1 MINQDIIAQD
11 LFYKIRSR
19 FPKMEMGN
27 EQGQSTF
34 EASKGRFFD
43 FDAIFN
49 ENNLGTVSI
58 SINEPG
64 SLKLYFNKNILEDSD
79 ELTSK
84 TWYSFLREMRK
95 FAMKRLMSFDTRD
108 ISKTNLDKRDYG
120 YLANKGPVMSESMMR
135 GTSRTSYRPLEAL
148 QRTRLIIRH
157 SKPVDESIPGARSR
171 NLESLFVENAAG
183 ERFKYPFKHLAGAKA
198 MQRHVANEGYP
209 HDTIGKKIIQMSEDM
224 AKLANFKHYVYREDL
239 MNKETNHIVGRAN
252 AKLQQ
257 LKEKINKISMQHHYE
272 AFKSDCD
279 MGLSKEQPL
288 IDEITLEEYKDK
300 FTVKSFKEDIADVF
314 PILYSIMQEDD
325 LDLEAVAQVEDQ
337 TKDLDL
343 AAIVAESPESQFDEW
358 ASTLVETRL
367 TPEDLS
373 ALNALLSE
381 HFPVGINGDNV
392 TGSLEELGIEVPDA
406 TKMQLAQLAEQAG
419 PDADAVSVVVEF
431 LSKFQPEIY
440 GALDVQQP
448 VQEAGKGILDFV
460 KSGLSAADQHLLK
473 TARSEEARNMQ
484 LWNKRYPN
492 EPWPPQ
498 SDDVLLKAHNHDLN
512 VQKANRQQ
520 QMTDVPNTY
529 SPIGQARAEK
539 QKLANI
545 DAQNNMRSNKEVLDK
560 AYGIDEANTTE
571 NMEQTNEGGAGIIDT
586 VKSVGRKAGDIAGKV
601 ATSVALNPISRIA
614 AAGVGLGANAVYQSN
629 KEKEEAE
636 AKGTQ
641 PATKTEPTKE
651 EMGDQTPE
659 EKRHAMEYLQKVARA
674 IKSGEVQPE
683 EIESEF
689 FNTLPMLG
697 VSDEKTMTAWDRI
710 TGSNDAPK
718 RPAMSDADIDAEL
731 RGIKGGDEEDDA
743 QFISNLRN
751 KAKSGSIGQDTTGFG
766 SEVDESE
773 ESKKSGMKD
782 IAEFI
787 MGFYDRNTGNFPLGE
802 TGVKIKVEKEFG
814 EKAGSLAERLI
825 QKLASQ
831 THEAQLFED
840 IKVLSGQVKRDRTL
854 VAINKSPQRNTSQVN
869 ESIEFGDLKKLA
881 GIGTKSKITGK
892 TSEVLDLKKLAGL

>member
-239 MNKETNHIVGRAN
+239 MNTETNHIVGRAN

-492 EPWPPQ
+492 EPWKPQ
-498 SDDVLLKAHNHDLN
+498 SDTDLLKSHNHDLN
-512 VQKANRQQ
+512 VRKAMSQQ

-560 AYGIDEANTTE
+560 AYGIDEDNTTE
-571 NMEQTNEGGAGIIDT
+571 NM
-586 VKSVGRKAGDIAGKV
+586 
-601 ATSVALNPISRIA
+601 
-614 AAGVGLGANAVYQSN
+614 
-629 KEKEEAE
+629 
-636 AKGTQ
+636 
-641 PATKTEPTKE
+641 
-651 EMGDQTPE
+651 DQTPE

-831 THEAQLFED
+831 THEAQMFED
-840 IKVLSGQVKRDRTL
+840 IKVLSGQVKRDGTL

-869 ESIEFGDLKKLA
+869 ESIEFDNLKKLA

-892 TSEVLDLKKLAGL
+892 TGEVLDLKKLAGL

>member
-1 MINQDIIAQD
+1 
-11 LFYKIRSR
+11 
-19 FPKMEMGN
+19 
-27 EQGQSTF
+27 
-34 EASKGRFFD
+34 
-43 FDAIFN
+43 
-49 ENNLGTVSI
+49 
-58 SINEPG
+58 
-64 SLKLYFNKNILEDSD
+64 
-79 ELTSK
+79 
-84 TWYSFLREMRK
+84 
-95 FAMKRLMSFDTRD
+95 
-108 ISKTNLDKRDYG
+108 
-120 YLANKGPVMSESMMR
+120 
-135 GTSRTSYRPLEAL
+135 
-148 QRTRLIIRH
+148 
-157 SKPVDESIPGARSR
+157 
-171 NLESLFVENAAG
+171 
-183 ERFKYPFKHLAGAKA
+183 
-198 MQRHVANEGYP
+198 
-209 HDTIGKKIIQMSEDM
+209 
-224 AKLANFKHYVYREDL
+224 
-239 MNKETNHIVGRAN
+239 
-252 AKLQQ
+252 
-257 LKEKINKISMQHHYE
+257 
-272 AFKSDCD
+272 
-279 MGLSKEQPL
+279 
-288 IDEITLEEYKDK
+288 
-300 FTVKSFKEDIADVF
+300 
-314 PILYSIMQEDD
+314 MQEDD

-440 GALDVQQP
+440 GALDVQQS
-448 VQEAGKGILDFV
+448 VQEGGAGILDFV

-498 SDDVLLKAHNHDLN
+498 SDTDLLKSHNHDLN
-512 VQKANRQQ
+512 VRKAMSQQ

-545 DAQNNMRSNKEVLDK
+545 DAQNNMQSNKEVLDK

-571 NMEQTNEGGAGIIDT
+571 NME
-586 VKSVGRKAGDIAGKV
+586 
-601 ATSVALNPISRIA
+601 
-614 AAGVGLGANAVYQSN
+614 
-629 KEKEEAE
+629 
-636 AKGTQ
+636 
-641 PATKTEPTKE
+641 
-651 EMGDQTPE
+651 QTPE

-731 RGIKGGDEEDDA
+731 RGVKGDDEEDDA

-831 THEAQLFED
+831 THEAQMFED
-840 IKVLSGQVKRDRTL
+840 IKVLSGQVKRDGTL

-892 TSEVLDLKKLAGL
+892 TGEVLDLKKLAGL